1 MPEPTRE
8 RTGSAQGCLSAPRG
22 TQRACRRG
30 GGADVPFQPQLCTA
44 AFLEKQVS
52 REQRARANLGTAHA
66 AVSLGTALRRR
77 GSRDNSTEYGR
88 AVHEKA
94 QRMRQWFKKR
104 EQKNHTPLR
113 AHWILLRTGHA
124 PDSARHGA
132 CACLCPAMRMCQVLC
147 ARASCK
153 SALGMRDRSHR
164 SAHARVSA
172 PRCACSPHGR
182 KTHAPSFAVRMRQA
196 CHRTARAAALA
207 RHCACAS
214 RARITAY
221 ARFRARTYAFAF
233 FVASLRKRRV
243 HGPPRQY
250 VLEADRGI
258 KPPEEIDKEHSGLE
272 KRE

>member
-94 QRMRQWFKKR
+94 QRMRQWFKK
-104 EQKNHTPLR
+104 KKTKKPHTTTR
-113 AHWILLRTGHA
+113 AL
-124 PDSARHGA
+124 DSAPNGA
-132 CACLCPAMRMCQVLC
+132 CAGFCPPRRMRLSVPRN
-147 ARASCK
+147 AHVP
-153 SALGMRDRSHR
+153 SALRTRQLQERIG
-164 SAHARVSA
+164 HARPFA
-172 PRCACSPHGR
+172 P
-182 KTHAPSFAVRMRQA
+182 
-196 CHRTARAAALA
+196 L
-207 RHCACAS
+207 CACAS
-214 RARITAY
+214 LGTAMRMLSSRPQNACAIVCSAHAASMSPNCACGRLGTALRMRFSRADYGVRSFSGTHLRVRFFRRLIAQAAG
-221 ARFRARTYAFAF
+221 ARSA
-233 FVASLRKRRV
+233 
-243 HGPPRQY
+243 
-250 VLEADRGI
+250 
-258 KPPEEIDKEHSGLE
+258 
-272 KRE
+272 